1 MPIGL
6 VNRTTRSGKMWRF
19 LILAGCR
26 KSTRWG
32 RKADFSGRA
41 DDFTHSD
48 REIEAEAVAGEF
60 CAEALF
66 WG

>member
-26 KSTRWG
+26 KSTLWG
-32 RKADFSGRA
+32 RKADFAGKA
-41 DDFTHSD
+41 DVFTHS
-48 REIEAEAVAGEF
+48 EQATKAEEVAGEF